1 MRSPSARSLDCHVG
15 WQGRNRPLKP
25 PTVATAPRRYLE
37 EDESLDVTGWLSKLF
52 SGREEPP
59 APHDRR
65 AQPSG
70 SSPVPDST
78 PPPRSVAA
86 GVPLSADQLT
96 FLEGLIDP
104 PHSRHLDELPGEDR
118 WFIGGIQKRW
128 HARQL
133 ELPVLSQ
140 AAIRLTTLLRSEH
153 APTAQYVELVES
165 DSALTV
171 EVLRSANSA
180 LFAASQPARSLEDA
194 IRRIGLS
201 RLGSVLIMAQLK
213 KKVLGGAVADKAALL
228 MDLVP
233 PLGVVASHLAKSER
247 GDKHIAFMRGSLLH
261 VEHMVILGAVAD
273 VSRDRKQPVRPTVQA
288 LLQACRQFGPEIR
301 HAVATAWNLEHVL
314 LGAGDEVELANEYC
328 GFRTAILSRW
338 LDRPLPELPDVAPA
352 RLMAA
357 LANVSPRVAAAPTED
372 AHRNQRAHLKAVPR
386 HS

>member
-1 MRSPSARSLDCHVG
+1 VRQRQRHPFKSSCRGPYSPGLSPSILG
-15 WQGRNRPLKP
+15 EGL
-25 PTVATAPRRYLE
+25 
-37 EDESLDVTGWLSKLF
+37 SLDVTGWLSKLF
-52 SGREEPP
+52 SGRE
-59 APHDRR
+59 APT
-65 AQPSG
+65 APQISSG
-70 SSPVPDST
+70 RLPLPSPVADPTRS
-78 PPPRSVAA
+78 PRNVAG
-86 GVPLSADQLT
+86 GVPLSADQLR

-104 PHSRHLDELPGEDR
+104 PHARHLDELPNEDR
-118 WFIGGIQKRW
+118 WFLGGIQKRW

-140 AAIRLTTLLRSEH
+140 AALRLTTLLRSEH

-213 KKVLGGAVADKAALL
+213 KKVLGGTVADKAALL

-233 PLGVVASHLAKSER
+233 PLGIVASHLAKSGR

-314 LGAGDEVELANEYC
+314 LGAGDEVDLANEYC

-338 LDRPLPELPDVAPA
+338 LDRPLPELPDITPS
-352 RLMAA
+352 RLMAV
-357 LANVSPRVAAAPTED
+357 LANISPRVAAPEIDDT
-372 AHRNQRAHLKAVPR
+372 QRHNRTYLNAVPQR
-386 HS
+386 S

>member
-1 MRSPSARSLDCHVG
+1 
-15 WQGRNRPLKP
+15 
-25 PTVATAPRRYLE
+25 
-37 EDESLDVTGWLSKLF
+37 VTGWLSRLF

-59 APHDRR
+59 PP
-65 AQPSG
+65 QISG
-70 SSPVPDST
+70 GGARLPGPSPVADPT
-78 PPPRSVAA
+78 PSKRSVAG
-86 GVPLSADQLT
+86 GVLLTADQIK

-104 PHSRHLDELPGEDR
+104 PEAQPLDDLPTEDR
-118 WFIGGIQKRW
+118 WFLGGIQKRW

-140 AAIRLTTLLRSEH
+140 AAIRLTNLLRSEH

-180 LFAASQPARSLEDA
+180 LFAAGQPARSLEDA

-213 KKVLGGAVADKAALL
+213 KKVLGGTVADKAALF

-233 PLGVVASHLAKSER
+233 PLGVVASQLAKSGR
-247 GDKHIAFMRGSLLH
+247 GDKHVAFMRGSLLH

-273 VSRDRKQPVRPTVQA
+273 VSRDRKQPVRPTVRA
-288 LLQACRQFGPEIR
+288 VLQACGQFGPEIR
-301 HAVATAWNLEHVL
+301 HAVAKAWNLEHVL
-314 LGAGDEVELANEYC
+314 LGAGDEVDLADEYR
-328 GFRTAILSRW
+328 GFRTAIVSQW
-338 LDRPLPELPDVAPA
+338 LDRPLPILADVTRS

-357 LANVSPRVAAAPTED
+357 LANVSPRVAAAD
-372 AHRNQRAHLKAVPR
+372 MDGAQRSNRSA
-386 HS
+386 